1 MYPGFIFSSNL
12 QSLSS
17 NTDHTNWIFAFGDE
31 QCEHC
36 GVPPK
41 KVPVK
46 SLGSLGSVLLPSQDR
61 NLQEF
66 RQASWTSTLEQ
77 GEDAQERLRQDAN
90 SPPFAPFYWGV
101 REHRNGDVGSKKVVQ
116 RMQRL
121 IAKSVPTFMDPENAK
136 SLFDNAEFWMGAQGI
151 LGVDKS
157 LVESQ
162 WFCMVLFF
170 LFIYDYVYA
179 VYAYVLCHFLWGTI
193 FWMGTEDLT
202 L

>member
-1 MYPGFIFSSNL
+1 MNNL
-12 QSLSS
+12 SIVEFPP
-17 NTDHTNWIFAFGDE
+17 TNSH
-31 QCEHC
+31 QKSRL
-36 GVPPK
+36 VP
-41 KVPVK
+41 
-46 SLGSLGSVLLPSQDR
+46 SWGWLYFLPQDR

-90 SPPFAPFYWGV
+90 APPFAPFYWGV

-151 LGVDKS
+151 LGVDKK
-157 LVESQ
+157 
-162 WFCMVLFF
+162 VL
-170 LFIYDYVYA
+170 
-179 VYAYVLCHFLWGTI
+179 
-193 FWMGTEDLT
+193 
-202 L
+202 